1 MKILVTG
8 SKGQLGRCIQ
18 DVAKGYP
25 EWQFVFT
32 DYKELDITDS
42 RAIENCF
49 KEYKFDYCINCAAY
63 TAVDLAESQV
73 DKAYLINAE
82 AVKTLAEACSANNS
96 KLIHI
101 STDFVFDG
109 KKTMPYTEEDKP
121 RPLGVYGAS
130 KLLGESYV
138 QDILEEYFIVRTSWV
153 YSEYGRNFMKTMLKL
168 GNENKEISVVNDQV
182 GSPTYAGD
190 LATFIL
196 FLITN
201 KREEYGLYHYSNEG
215 TISWYDFAVQ
225 IFKQFGMK
233 VNVNPIPSKDYLTPA
248 KRPDRSDLNTLK
260 VKKSFE
266 FQIYKW
272 EDSLKKCSINFKS
285 TLNGHRENQ

>member
-215 TISWYDFAVQ
+215 TISWYDFAAK
-225 IFKQFGMK
+225 IFEVAELNIK
-233 VNVNPIPSKDYLTPA
+233 VNSISTLDYPTPA
-248 KRPDRSDLNTLK
+248 RRPKNSNLSKMKAINTFK
-260 VKKSFE
+260 IAIPFWS
-266 FQIYKW
+266 
-272 EDSLKKCSINFKS
+272 DSLISCFSLLK
-285 TLNGHRENQ
+285 TH